1 MGNSY
6 SDKGFDIKDEDYN
19 LKQNN
24 LVSESSNQSL
34 TNEEKLQQLIR
45 IIQDTEKQ
53 IELKG
58 LSRKL
63 SK

>member
-1 MGNSY
+1 MENSY

>member
-1 MGNSY
+1 MENSY

-53 IELKG
+53 MELKG